1 MELIQAQLV
10 LRRIVIVVV
19 EVDSY
24 VSVIFIGQ
32 ITVQIAWNVR
42 VAEDN
47 PSERKHKVSD
57 GGGEEG
63 YGNLEDGYVINGC

>member
-1 MELIQAQLV
+1 MSLSVVNSSTYEVGGFGFLYVGGFMVMVLVHGMELIQAQLV

-32 ITVQIAWNVR
+32 ITVQIA
-42 VAEDN
+42 
-47 PSERKHKVSD
+47 
-57 GGGEEG
+57 
-63 YGNLEDGYVINGC
+63 